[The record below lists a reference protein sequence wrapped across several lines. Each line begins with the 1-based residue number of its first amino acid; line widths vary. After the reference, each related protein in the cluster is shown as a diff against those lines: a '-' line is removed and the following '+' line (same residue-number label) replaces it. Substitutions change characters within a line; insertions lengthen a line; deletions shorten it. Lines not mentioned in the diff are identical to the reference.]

1 MALSLELWTPF
12 IFRFFL
18 NGFPTCFSSFSCSFF
33 FFFLTPCPVV
43 VFNLVWSE
51 SQSKKK
57 LNQNNTLKKKAFKMY
72 FCNQEIALGGH
83 ILLNMHMISRSSR
96 QRCSVKK
103 EFLKISQI
111 SENSIFVGVS
121 F

>member
-1 MALSLELWTPF
+1 MP
-12 IFRFFL
+12 
-18 NGFPTCFSSFSCSFF
+18 CSG
-33 FFFLTPCPVV
+33 LQPCMEWIPI
-43 VFNLVWSE
+43 E
-51 SQSKKK
+51 KEAEPKQRY
-57 LNQNNTLKKKAFKMY
+57 LKKKAFKMY